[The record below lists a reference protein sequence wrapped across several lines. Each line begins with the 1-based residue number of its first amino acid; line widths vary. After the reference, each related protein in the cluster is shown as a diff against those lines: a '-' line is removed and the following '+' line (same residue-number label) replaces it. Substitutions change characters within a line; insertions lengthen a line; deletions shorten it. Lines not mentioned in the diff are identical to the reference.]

1 MGCKRPR
8 LAPHVVLRFD
18 RRRNEHQLVG
28 PEVLVRL
35 DETASAILSLCDG
48 RTLDDVCRE
57 LGLTYARCDRGDVE
71 RFLLELHRRK
81 WVCDADA

>member
-1 MGCKRPR
+1 VECKRPR

-18 RRRNEHQLVG
+18 KRRNEHQLVG

-35 DETASAILSLCDG
+35 DETASAILGLCDG
-48 RTLDDVCRE
+48 RPLDEVCRE
-57 LGLTYARCDRGDVE
+57 LTVKYADCDRGEVE
-71 RFLLELHRRK
+71 RFLQELCRRK